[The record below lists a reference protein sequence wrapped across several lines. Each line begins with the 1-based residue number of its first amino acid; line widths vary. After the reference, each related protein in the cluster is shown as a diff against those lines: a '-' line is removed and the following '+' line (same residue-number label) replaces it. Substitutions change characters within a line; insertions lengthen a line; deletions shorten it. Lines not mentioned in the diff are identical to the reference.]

1 MQVYSH
7 TNMFYLILL
16 LFEEKFI
23 GNRRD
28 KEIKHQ
34 FELMP

>member
-1 MQVYSH
+1 MPIYSH
-7 TNMFYLILL
+7 TNMFYLISM
-16 LFEEKFI
+16 LFESI

-28 KEIKHQ
+28 KEMKHQ